1 MFHREIFQLCYH
13 TKGAFPWEDVY
24 NMPVFLRRFYIKE
37 LNTTIEERNKEI
49 EKIQKGNSRGLNK
62 PNISP

>member
-1 MFHREIFQLCYH
+1 MHKEIFQLCYH
-13 TKGAFPWEDVY
+13 TKGSFPWDDVY

-37 LNTTIEERNKEI
+37 LNDIIMERNKEI
-49 EKIQKGNSRGLNK
+49 EKAQKGGSRQLNR